1 MKQIVITMLDDESGV
16 HVAMTDTDIEG
27 GFIKATKALSM
38 LKCAREGVE
47 DVEDELIKNAV
58 SAFGSEESEGVV
70 ELKKLL
76 KETR

>member
-27 GFIKATKALSM
+27 GFIKATEALSM
-38 LKCAREGVE
+38 LKCAREG
-47 DVEDELIKNAV
+47 VEDELIKNAV

>member
-27 GFIKATKALSM
+27 GFIKATEALSM
-38 LKCAREGVE
+38 LKCA
-47 DVEDELIKNAV
+47 VEDELIKNAV

>member
-1 MKQIVITMLDDESGV
+1 MTEYEDKYGNTYYV
-16 HVAMTDTDIEG
+16 HIHEG
-27 GFIKATKALSM
+27 
-38 LKCAREGVE
+38 GVE
-47 DVEDELIKNAV
+47 DVEDKLIKNAV

>member
-16 HVAMTDTDIEG
+16 HVAMTDTEG
-27 GFIKATKALSM
+27 GFIKAAEALSM
-38 LKCAREGVE
+38 LKCAREG
-47 DVEDELIKNAV
+47 VEDELIKNAV